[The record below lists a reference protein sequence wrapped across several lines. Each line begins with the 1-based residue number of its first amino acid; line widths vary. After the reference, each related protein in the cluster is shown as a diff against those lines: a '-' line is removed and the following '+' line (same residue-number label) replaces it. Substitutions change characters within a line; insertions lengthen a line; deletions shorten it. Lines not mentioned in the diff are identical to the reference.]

1 MRFLASLMLASAFS
15 GAPAIDQIDRVPP
28 GSWRF
33 VELPPDTALA
43 HVRAGFEVESGPPVR
58 MALVEKS
65 QIERWVAGRR
75 HSQVRITPAALRS
88 RLYEFSIKAGDY
100 AIAIENPDQKQAAD
114 VRLTV
119 TLDVA
124 RSTELPRKRQVAVI
138 AISFSVFFGIVTLSA
153 ARLWRATKS

>member
-1 MRFLASLMLASAFS
+1 MWFLACLILASAFS
-15 GAPAIDQIDRVPP
+15 GTPAIDQINRVPP
-28 GSWRF
+28 ASWRF
-33 VELPPDTALA
+33 VELPPDAALA
-43 HVRAGFEVESGPPVR
+43 HVSAKFEVESGPPVR

-75 HSQVRITPAALRS
+75 HSQVRITPAALKS
-88 RLYEFSIKAGDY
+88 RLYEFSIRAGDY
-100 AIAIENPDQKQAAD
+100 AIALENPDPNQAAD
-114 VRLTV
+114 VHLTV

-124 RSTELPRKRQVAVI
+124 SSIELPRKRQLAVI